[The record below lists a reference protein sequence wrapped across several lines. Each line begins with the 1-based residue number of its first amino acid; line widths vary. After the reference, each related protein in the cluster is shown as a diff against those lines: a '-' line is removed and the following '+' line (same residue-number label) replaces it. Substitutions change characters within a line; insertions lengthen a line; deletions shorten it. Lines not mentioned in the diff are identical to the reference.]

1 MDELIVASSNR
12 WWQEFRLFV
21 SYIRV
26 SFRWSKEMAQAAA
39 PIVQRGRVRRAL
51 SATAR
56 GIGSAVRGIG
66 RAASATGKAM
76 KDAHVSLGT
85 AVLRNDGMP
94 IDIMGDRFFL
104 DTTYGIAADIN
115 TRAAFDELY
124 GVSTSDGPTINAIYR
139 VFESPAPITDKGI
152 IARIQTCTKQE
163 LELLQVAITKRIT
176 TIDRTIRALSNGS
189 VVQQIAKYK
198 RDRIIQLKGWVT
210 VELAARN
217 AGTPPTLPT
226 TTITYPPHYQALKED
241 KTNATRQHKHIFE
254 AIMGIAY
261 YLANPDFLIDSSDG
275 AFSDK
280 QAIVDKFEAVL
291 ELLDRGH
298 LHDLVTSIRGTKGAD
313 PSSNAM
319 NYFDRIRLKDVLREK
334 TNTGASDETVRQ
346 IGLPTMDEV
355 MSDRVLT
362 MMKLFR
368 ARQYI
373 DASAVIQIE
382 GALRD
387 KNTVALMGTL
397 GNVVKDLS
405 DHLHPRLDSDSRTT
419 IRNMYDAFTPVY
431 NFYKRV
437 YDPVFT
443 FIEEKVVGTEFS
455 KWPLK
460 DMTRIL
466 QIGIDRYK
474 RVGASE
480 AFGVYK
486 ILDVSSGVV
495 DFIRTLQTASRFT
508 DMDLSLREAFSKL
521 SPRQILDDDVS
532 RGFVNLTPS
541 IRFLLFDQ
549 QFDIPRRA
557 DIEELLEEKVKAL
570 TGSSTVN
577 NARRKAEKA
586 AKDRAAAAAKA
597 VRDGEAAAAVAKAT
611 STKGGGPNDFK
622 ALIDFFTPNTVYM
635 FVNHK
640 DKKQGTDLNPHI
652 IDASNSVVT
661 QSDGLKY
668 YKRLKQSDIIRE
680 PSATELRYVQLNI
693 VILAISCMILFYKRL
708 GDISSQ

>member
-26 SFRWSKEMAQAAA
+26 SFRWSKEMAQAAVPVPAA
-39 PIVQRGRVRRAL
+39 PVVQRGRVRRAL

-56 GIGSAVRGIG
+56 GIGSAVRGVG

-76 KDAHVSLGT
+76 KDAHVALGT
-85 AVLRNDGMP
+85 AALRNDGMP

-124 GVSTSDGPTINAIYR
+124 GVKTSDGPTINAIYK

-152 IARIQTCTKQE
+152 IARIKGCNKKE

-198 RDRIIQLKGWVT
+198 RDRIIQLKGWIT

-241 KTNATRQHKHIFE
+241 TTNETRQHKHIFE

-334 TNTGASDETVRQ
+334 TNTGASDEAIRQ

-355 MSDRVLT
+355 MSNRVLT

-373 DASAVIQIE
+373 DASAVTQIE

-397 GNVVKDLS
+397 GNVVKDIS
-405 DHLHPRLDSDSRTT
+405 DSLHPRLDSDSRTT
-419 IRNMYDAFTPVY
+419 IRNLYASFTPVY

-443 FIEEKVVGTEFS
+443 FVEEKVVGAEFL

-474 RVGASE
+474 REGASE

-486 ILDVSSGVV
+486 ILDVSSGVGN
-495 DFIRTLQTASRFT
+495 FIKTLQTASRST
-508 DMDLSLREAFSKL
+508 DMNPSLREAFSKL
-521 SPRQILDDDVS
+521 SPRQILDDDVT

-570 TGSSTVN
+570 TGSSVVN
-577 NARRKAEKA
+577 NAKK
-586 AKDRAAAAAKA
+586 KAAAATQART
-597 VRDGEAAAAVAKAT
+597 VAAAAQARA
-611 STKGGGPNDFK
+611 TKGGGSDDFK
-622 ALIDFFTPNTVYM
+622 ALMDFFTPNTVYM

-640 DKKQGTDLNPHI
+640 DKKQGTDLNPRI
-652 IDASNSVVT
+652 IDASGT
-661 QSDGLKY
+661 EMAQSSGLKY

-708 GDISSQ
+708 GDISR